1 MPLNTYT
8 YWFYNIKKLA
18 GISKLHKF
26 RFVCTNSNI
35 WLRSET
41 NTDRYFSEPGSF
53 KGLWQVI
60 YAVLW
65 FYAAYIA
72 SLSPMF
78 RDMSV
83 QYIRVNESSSI
94 DGRCTI
100 LLLLLML
107 PVVGVV
113 PNASEMSWI
122 LRMPQ
127 RTVFSQIRV
136 QLVSETVWN
145 QMPMNVYNLKDFS
158 LV

>member
-1 MPLNTYT
+1 
-8 YWFYNIKKLA
+8 
-18 GISKLHKF
+18 
-26 RFVCTNSNI
+26 
-35 WLRSET
+35 
-41 NTDRYFSEPGSF
+41 
-53 KGLWQVI
+53 
-60 YAVLW
+60 
-65 FYAAYIA
+65 
-72 SLSPMF
+72 MF